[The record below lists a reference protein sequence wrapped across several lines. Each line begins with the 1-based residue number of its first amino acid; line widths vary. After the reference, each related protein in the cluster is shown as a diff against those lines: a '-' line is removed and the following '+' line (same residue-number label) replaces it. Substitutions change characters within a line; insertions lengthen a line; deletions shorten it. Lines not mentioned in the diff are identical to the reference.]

1 MNAGM
6 MRLITKIGK
15 KKENFIN
22 KYKHWRLKKKILR
35 GIRNSAKNGNYSH
48 SEDIEYIWSAKR
60 VDDII
65 DFLENKGYNAESRT
79 GSNFFGLVTVVEIEW
94 GSESNE

>member
-1 MNAGM
+1 MNAEM
-6 MRLITKIGK
+6 MRLMTKVGK
-15 KKENFIN
+15 KKEDFIN

-48 SEDIEYIWSAKR
+48 SEDIEYSWSAKR

-65 DFLENKGYNAESRT
+65 DFLENKGYNAKSRT
-79 GSNFFGLVTVVEIEW
+79 GSSFFGFVTVVEIEW
-94 GSESNE
+94 EDKKNE